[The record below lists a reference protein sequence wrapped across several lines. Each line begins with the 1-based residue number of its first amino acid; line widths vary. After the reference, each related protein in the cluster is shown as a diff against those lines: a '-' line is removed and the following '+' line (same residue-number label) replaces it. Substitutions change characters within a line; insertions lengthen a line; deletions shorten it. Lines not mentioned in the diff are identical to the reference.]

1 MVRHPVTKAF
11 SFRAEQPTPFWANR
25 QYRMNTLLALKKDL
39 RTELQLMNEFAE
51 ENLKSYQV
59 W

>member
-11 SFRAEQPTPFWANR
+11 STQTEQSTPFSGNR

-39 RTELQLMNEFAE
+39 RTELQLMNEFAK

>member
-1 MVRHPVTKAF
+1 M
-11 SFRAEQPTPFWANR
+11 S
-25 QYRMNTLLALKKDL
+25 TLLALQKDL
-39 RTELQLMNEFAE
+39 QQELQLMNEFAE

>member
-1 MVRHPVTKAF
+1 
-11 SFRAEQPTPFWANR
+11 
-25 QYRMNTLLALKKDL
+25 MNTLLALQKDL
-39 RTELQLMNEFAE
+39 KKELQLMNEFAE

>member
-1 MVRHPVTKAF
+1 M
-11 SFRAEQPTPFWANR
+11 S
-25 QYRMNTLLALKKDL
+25 TLLALQKDL
-39 RTELQLMNEFAE
+39 RQELQLMNEFAE

>member
-1 MVRHPVTKAF
+1 M
-11 SFRAEQPTPFWANR
+11 S
-25 QYRMNTLLALKKDL
+25 TLLALQKDL
-39 RTELQLMNEFAE
+39 KTELQLMNEFAE

>member
-1 MVRHPVTKAF
+1 
-11 SFRAEQPTPFWANR
+11 
-25 QYRMNTLLALKKDL
+25 MNTLLALKKDL
-39 RTELQLMNEFAE
+39 RTELQLMNEFAK

>member
-1 MVRHPVTKAF
+1 
-11 SFRAEQPTPFWANR
+11 
-25 QYRMNTLLALKKDL
+25 MNTLLALKKDL

>member
-1 MVRHPVTKAF
+1 MSLLVYPLKYA
-11 SFRAEQPTPFWANR
+11 SFTYR
-25 QYRMNTLLALKKDL
+25 QYRMSTLLALQKDL
-39 RTELQLMNEFAE
+39 QQELQLMNEFAE